1 MHNAKRTIL
10 ILTLICSGLV
20 SICSAKAILR
30 RAKEKHPTAYELL
43 DKYAESQDKLK
54 SFIVK
59 FERSRYQARSSMSG
73 QLPRLGPSE
82 PTGLNEVRFDGKR
95 RKWLFCMWGHV
106 GMSPEFTP
114 KERAKYGSRLWDGE
128 TFFQYG
134 GQEKHASIPFG
145 SVTQITNFKDNIEEG
160 RKTYSHAR
168 FKLRGY
174 FYGDYER
181 VDSIIRNADTI
192 SVRDNTQSISG
203 SDCYVIDAATKHGKY
218 TLWIDPAHGYNIA
231 KAIAR
236 KTRGD
241 QWSRGILKGKA
252 KIFFSMKNVSFK
264 KIDGVWVPME
274 ADTYSSQTW
283 SKGQFWKS
291 SGRTRRTKFI
301 LNPDHDAL
309 GSFLPDDIRDGAKI
323 SYINGVK
330 TRGYTWLSGRPV
342 DENGRKVDYK
352 SKKASSR

>member
-1 MHNAKRTIL
+1 MWNAKRPIL
-10 ILTLICSGLV
+10 ILMLISV
-20 SICSAKAILR
+20 VFVPVCSARSRRGKAKPVRMSVLEI
-30 RAKEKHPTAYELL
+30 L
-43 DKYAESQDKLK
+43 DKFAETQDKLQ

-59 FERSRYQARSSMSG
+59 FERTRYHASTSLSG
-73 QLPRLGPSE
+73 RLPRLGPSE
-82 PTGLNEVRFDGKR
+82 PTGFNEVRFDGKR
-95 RKWLFCMWGHV
+95 RKWLFRMWEHV

-114 KERAKYGSRLWDGE
+114 RDKAKYGSRLWDGE

-134 GQEKHASIPFG
+134 GQEKHASFPFG
-145 SVTQITNFKDNIEEG
+145 SVNQITNFKDNIEEG
-160 RKTYSHAR
+160 RKTFCHAC
-168 FKLRGY
+168 FNLRGY
-174 FYGDYER
+174 FYVDYER
-181 VDSIIRNADTI
+181 VDSILRDADTI
-192 SVRDNTQSISG
+192 SVRDNTQSIG
-203 SDCYVIDAATKHGKY
+203 ASDCYVINAVTKHGKY
-218 TLWIDPAHGYNIA
+218 TIWIDPDHGYNIA

-241 QWSRGILKGKA
+241 LWSHGILKGKA

-291 SGRTRRTKFI
+291 SGHTKRTEFI

-323 SYINGVK
+323 SYINGVR
-330 TRGYTWLSGRPV
+330 TRGYTWRNGGPV
-342 DENGRKVDYK
+342 DEKGRKVDYK
-352 SKKASSR
+352 SVKTKK

>member
-10 ILTLICSGLV
+10 IITLICAALAPACLAGTAHS
-20 SICSAKAILR
+20 KTKPKR
-30 RAKEKHPTAYELL
+30 PTAFELL
-43 DKYAESQDKLK
+43 DKYAETQDKLH

-59 FERSRYQARSSMSG
+59 FERSRYQVRSSMSG

-82 PTGLNEVRFDGKR
+82 PTGFNEFRFDGKR
-95 RKWLFCMWGHV
+95 RKWLFRMWEHV

-114 KERAKYGSRLWDGE
+114 KDRAKYGSRLWDGE

-134 GQEKHASIPFG
+134 GQEKHASSPFG

-160 RKTYSHAR
+160 RKTHSHAR

-181 VDSIIRNADTI
+181 VDSILRHADTI
-192 SVRDNTQSISG
+192 SVRDNTQSIGG
-203 SDCYVIDAATKHGKY
+203 SDCYVINAVTKHGRY

-231 KAIAR
+231 KAIER

-241 QWSRGILKGKA
+241 LWSRGTLKGKS
-252 KIFFSMKNVSFK
+252 KIYFSMKNVRFK

-274 ADTYSSQTW
+274 ADMYSSQTW
-283 SKGQFWKS
+283 SKGQFWKFS
-291 SGRTRRTKFI
+291 ARIKRTEFI

-323 SYINGVK
+323 SYINGVRTK
-330 TRGYTWLSGRPV
+330 G
-342 DENGRKVDYK
+342 
-352 SKKASSR
+352 